1 MLLTRL
7 LVLLRVRAL
16 LEVGA
21 LLLLVLLGV
30 LLIWG
35 PGAPLVAVHPAS
47 QLLLSIRRSKL
58 QPNDA
63 QYKHSWLQL
72 SSNLGTRTG

>member
-16 LEVGA
+16 LEVGT
-21 LLLLVLLGV
+21 LLLLVLLI
-30 LLIWG
+30 LG

-47 QLLLSIRRSKL
+47 QLLLSIRRSELK
-58 QPNDA
+58 PNDPP
-63 QYKHSWLQL
+63 
-72 SSNLGTRTG
+72 